1 MVASPLSDDWWTFVI
16 RAYLLPVR
24 LATEALRDLADWAAT
39 ATIRTRQRVTYLAN
53 TGALGAQDS
62 RASIA
67 RHECGFVD
75 AVGHEASD
83 FLQPLRCQYS
93 FLWQGA
99 SLCVGH
105 ISAYGPETA
114 VPPAST
120 AILHGVLGATN
131 AEEVPR
137 VPETVVVWM
146 LVI

>member
-1 MVASPLSDDWWTFVI
+1 MI
-16 RAYLLPVR
+16 RAYLFPVR
-24 LATEALRDLADWAAT
+24 FATEALRNLADRAAT
-39 ATIRTRQRVTYLAN
+39 ATVRTRQRIAYLAN

-62 RASIA
+62 CASIA
-67 RHECGFVD
+67 RQECGFVD
-75 AVGHEASD
+75 AVGHEAGD

-105 ISAYGPETA
+105 VSAYRPETA

-120 AILHGVLGATN
+120 AILHGVFGATN

-146 LVI
+146 LVIRVR